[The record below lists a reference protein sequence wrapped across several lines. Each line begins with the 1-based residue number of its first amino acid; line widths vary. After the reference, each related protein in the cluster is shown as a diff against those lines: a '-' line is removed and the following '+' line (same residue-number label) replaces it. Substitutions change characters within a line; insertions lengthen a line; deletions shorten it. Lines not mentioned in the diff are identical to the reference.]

1 VWGANLVRSCNCRE
15 GILGKREDWQSA
27 NSGIFLLD
35 QFVPQVRT
43 VAALHVSL
51 VGRKNLS
58 GEIYRQIR
66 RAILDRRLRPGDR
79 LPASRELARALL
91 VARATVTVA
100 YERLAAEG
108 FVTFRQGAGTFV
120 GEWEVPAGRDKTRHR
135 SSGVLQPR
143 QIWQSIVLPTEF
155 FKPARFDFRTGL
167 NDASLFPDRAWRR
180 AVTWALRSSTT
191 TGGYEQPPGHPD
203 LRAAIVRHIGI
214 SRGVEASAD
223 DIIITNGTQQ
233 ALDLLARVLLA
244 PGDGIAVEDPGYSV
258 PKQLFKTLGI
268 RVLGI
273 PVDREGLI
281 VDALPRGVRVVYVT
295 PSHQFPL
302 SVTLTLP
309 RRQALLAWAE
319 RNNAAIIEDDYDSEF
334 RFGGRPLEPLQT
346 LDANGR
352 VVYVGSFS
360 KTMLPTLRLGFLVA
374 PPSLREALHKAKFVS
389 DWHSSTL
396 AQAALAR
403 FIDDGAFARHVR
415 RATAIYRKRH
425 EMLADAVSRDFA
437 DHLELIPSTT
447 GLHVTTLARR
457 MSADQIAAVAR
468 RAAERGVAVQV
479 VSGFAVGASPQAG
492 VMLGYGAIPTA
503 HIEEGLRL
511 LRACFD
517 A

>member
-1 VWGANLVRSCNCRE
+1 V
-15 GILGKREDWQSA
+15 
-27 NSGIFLLD
+27 
-35 QFVPQVRT
+35 
-43 VAALHVSL
+43 VAFHVSL
-51 VGRKNLS
+51 VGRKDLS
-58 GEIYRQIR
+58 GEIYRQVR

-79 LPASRELARALL
+79 LPPTRELAGALV

-108 FVTFRQGAGTFV
+108 FVACRQGAGTFV
-120 GEWEVPAGRDKTRHR
+120 GESVAQAGRGKAAHR

-143 QIWQSIVLPTEF
+143 QIWQSVLVPTVF
-155 FKPARFDFRTGL
+155 DKPARFDFRTGL
-167 NDASLFPDRAWRR
+167 CDASLFPEPAWRR
-180 AVTWALRSSTT
+180 AVTRALRSSATT
-191 TGGYEQPPGHPD
+191 AGVYEHPAGHHD

-233 ALDLLARVLLA
+233 AIDLLARVLLA
-244 PGDGIAVEDPGYSV
+244 PGDAIAVEDPGYR
-258 PKQLFKTLGI
+258 PPRELFKTLGI
-268 RVLGI
+268 RVLGV

-281 VDALPRGVRVVYVT
+281 VDALPRRARAVYVT

-346 LDANGR
+346 LDPRGR

-374 PPSLREALHKAKFVS
+374 PPSLRAALHKAKFVS
-389 DWHSSTL
+389 DWHSSVL

-415 RATAIYRKRH
+415 RATAIYRERH

-437 DHLELIPSTT
+437 DHLELIPSAT
-447 GLHVTTLARR
+447 GLHLTTLVRT
-457 MSADQIAAVAR
+457 MSAEQIAAVGR
-468 RAAERGVAVQV
+468 RAAERGVAINIL
-479 VSGFAVGASPQAG
+479 SFAVNASPRAG
-492 VMLGYGAIPTA
+492 VLLGYGAIPTA
-503 HIEEGLRL
+503 QIKEGLGL